1 MFILFL
7 MLNVSHYMLLPV
19 AYSYICEKTF
29 CYGVQGG
36 DYSNEVLKYP
46 SAGASLVV
54 LPHYARAKGIGRE
67 VPNRPPILIFP
78 PKRPPVKTQKWW

>member
-1 MFILFL
+1 MQFPKVLFAIFVIKKIIYILFIDILFL
-7 MLNVSHYMLLPV
+7 DFMILIL
-19 AYSYICEKTF
+19 YSYICEKTF

-54 LPHYARAKGIGRE
+54 LPHYARAKGPSIRAC
-67 VPNRPPILIFP
+67 
-78 PKRPPVKTQKWW
+78 